1 MELTGIE
8 RLMIEVIWMAELQ
21 IIDGI
26 VNTRFHALVL
36 ANCMAIHWTILAAI
50 IAQAKYF
57 AQYTWYQV

>member
-36 ANCMAIHWTILAAI
+36 ANCMAIH
-50 IAQAKYF
+50 
-57 AQYTWYQV
+57 